1 MEQNINDGDNM
12 IANFFRNIFRKNS
25 NEPSNNFNEVDDLI
39 LDLDNKTEEI
49 KKQEEEN
56 TMNLPVVNLYRL
68 TRSDQ
73 GTRGKLYYDDFSC
86 HTLELPWRNNQR
98 NISCVPPDI
107 YKCTTRIS
115 PKFGLTYWLLEVPN
129 RTYILIHSGNW
140 AGDVNKGFKTHV
152 NGCILLGL
160 STGFL
165 QGQWAVLNS
174 RITVTKF
181 MDIMDQQPFTLVIH
195 DSMI

>member
-1 MEQNINDGDNM
+1 MFSRLF
-12 IANFFRNIFRKNS
+12 NFFRGTLKMEDKFNDTDISIETNAFIDSLDDQIEGMEVQKKKNP
-25 NEPSNNFNEVDDLI
+25 NE
-39 LDLDNKTEEI
+39 
-49 KKQEEEN
+49 
-56 TMNLPVVNLYRL
+56 LPVVDLYRFM
-68 TRSDQ
+68 RSDQ
-73 GTRGKLYYDDFSC
+73 GTRGKLHFNDFAC
-86 HTLELPWRNNQR
+86 HTLELPWKNNQR
-98 NISCVPPDI
+98 NMSCIPPGS

-129 RTYILIHSGNW
+129 RSYILIHSGNW
-140 AGDVNKGFKTHV
+140 AGDVEKGFKSHV

-160 STGFL
+160 QSGYL

-181 MDIMDQQPFTLVIH
+181 MNIMDQQPFTLVIH